1 MCFSS
6 VSIRAA
12 GILALAAMLN
22 ACTAV
27 PGQRMITPATLVQ
40 SGGEY
45 STEPQ
50 TDLNVPITDIN
61 LNLIRQMKT
70 DSDSTQLPDQ
80 VMRLIDPVEDPYK
93 PSSKKDDSY
102 RIGRGDVLQITV
114 WDHPELAAAAG
125 TTVESARANDPAPG
139 FVVDGTGH
147 IHFPFTGTIPVVGR
161 TTQDVQK
168 DLQEALGHTYKSP
181 QVTVRVASFRA
192 ARVYVDG
199 EVHTPGDVQVND
211 IRMTLA
217 EAIGRAGGFTQNA
230 DQSHIDLIHNGT
242 TTRIDLPKL
251 LRAGHNPSDIAL
263 QPRDIVRV
271 AARDDTGVYVMGEV
285 NRPATITPMRD
296 GRLTLSEA
304 LSQAGSLNLNTAEAR
319 QLYVIRGMNVGQDT
333 QPANFQVYHLDATSP
348 VSMLL
353 ANQFQLKPEDIVY
366 VDNGPLV
373 KFYRVLNMLM
383 PAINA
388 GLTAAIL
395 TK

>member
-1 MCFSS
+1 MCASTL
-6 VSIRAA
+6 SIRAA

-22 ACTAV
+22 ACSVV
-27 PGQRMITPATLVQ
+27 PGQRMITPATLPQ
-40 SGGEY
+40 TGGEY

-50 TDLNVPITDIN
+50 TELNVPITDIN
-61 LNLIRQMKT
+61 LDLIRRMNAE
-70 DSDSTQLPDQ
+70 SDSAVPSEQ
-80 VMRLIDPVEDPYK
+80 VLSLIEPVDDPYK
-93 PSSKKDDSY
+93 PSKRDDSY

-125 TTVESARANDPAPG
+125 TPVETTRMHDPAPG
-139 FVVDGTGH
+139 FVVDGSGQ

-168 DLQEALGHTYKSP
+168 DIQTALGRTYKSP

-192 ARVYVDG
+192 AQVYVDG

-217 EAIGRAGGFTQNA
+217 EAIGRAGGFTSNA
-230 DQSHIDLIHNGT
+230 DQSRIDLIHQGKT
-242 TTRIDLPKL
+242 IRIDLPKL
-251 LRAGHNPSDIAL
+251 IRSGHNPSDIVL
-263 QPRDIVRV
+263 QPRDVVRV
-271 AARDDTGVYVMGEV
+271 AARDDHGVYVMGEV
-285 NRPATITPMRD
+285 NRPATITPMKD

-319 QLYVIRGMNVGQDT
+319 QLYVIRGINVGHDT
-333 QPANFQVYHLDATSP
+333 QPTNFQVYHLDATSP

-353 ANQFQLKPEDIVY
+353 ANQFELKSEDIVY
-366 VDNGPLV
+366 VDNGALV
-373 KFYRVLNMLM
+373 KFNRVLNMLL

-388 GLTAAIL
+388 GLTTAIL